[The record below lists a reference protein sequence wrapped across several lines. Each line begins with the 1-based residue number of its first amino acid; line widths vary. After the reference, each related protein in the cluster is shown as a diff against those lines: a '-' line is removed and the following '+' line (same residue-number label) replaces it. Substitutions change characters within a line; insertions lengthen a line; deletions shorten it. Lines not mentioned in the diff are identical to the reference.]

1 MSPHFRLA
9 IALAFTLPLLAAA
22 QGVKPGLW
30 EVTQKVGGNPK
41 ADAAM
46 AQMQQQMAAMSPEQR
61 KMMQDMLAKQGM
73 SMPGAAAGGG
83 LSTRHC
89 LTPEMAARNEP
100 PPTTDGK
107 CTTKV
112 TSRSATEMKMTFQCT
127 EPPSSGDSTIR
138 FQGDG
143 AYTSVTN
150 VTTQVAGRPERATIE
165 GSARW
170 VSANCGA
177 VKPRP

>member
-1 MSPHFRLA
+1 MNLRLA
-9 IALAFTLPLLAAA
+9 LALALSAPLLAAA
-22 QGVKPGLW
+22 QSAKPGLW
-30 EVTQKVGGNPK
+30 EVTQKMGGNPK
-41 ADAAM
+41 TDAAM

-83 LSTRHC
+83 MSMRYC

-100 PPTTDGK
+100 PPTAEGK
-107 CTTKV
+107 CTSKIV
-112 TSRSATEMKMTFQCT
+112 SRSANELKMTFQCS
-127 EPPSSGDSTIR
+127 EPPSTGDGTFR
-138 FQGDG
+138 FQGDS
-143 AYTSVTN
+143 AYTSLVN
-150 VTTQVAGRPERATIE
+150 VTTQVAGKPERTTIE
-165 GSARW
+165 GAARW

>member
-1 MSPHFRLA
+1 MSRRFQLA
-9 IALAFTLPLLAAA
+9 AAFVLSLPLLATA

-30 EVTQKVGGNPK
+30 EVTQKIGGNPK

-46 AQMQQQMAAMSPEQR
+46 AQMQQQMAAMSPQQR
-61 KMMQDMLAKQGM
+61 KMMEDMLAKQGM

-83 LSTRHC
+83 MGMRYC

-100 PPTTDGK
+100 PPAADGK
-107 CTTKV
+107 CTSKV
-112 TSRSATEMKMTFQCT
+112 THRSASEMKMTFQCT

-143 AYTSVTN
+143 AYSSITN
-150 VTTQVAGRPERATIE
+150 VTTQVAGKPERATIE

>member
-1 MSPHFRLA
+1 MSRHFRLA
-9 IALAFTLPLLAAA
+9 IALALTLPLLAAA

-30 EVTQKVGGNPK
+30 EVTQKMGGNPK

-83 LSTRHC
+83 MNMRHC
-89 LTPEMAARNEP
+89 LTPEMAARIEP
-100 PPTTDGK
+100 PPAADGK
-107 CTTKV
+107 CRTQV
-112 TSRSATEMKMTFQCT
+112 THRSASEMKMTFQCT
-127 EPPSSGDSTIR
+127 EPPSSGDSTVR

-143 AYTSVTN
+143 AYTSITN
-150 VTTQVAGRPERATIE
+150 VTTQVAGKPERTTIE

>member
-1 MSPHFRLA
+1 MSLLSRVA
-9 IALAFTLPLLAAA
+9 IAAVLTTPLLATA

-30 EVTQKVGGNPK
+30 EVTQKMGGNPK

-83 LSTRHC
+83 MSMRYC

-100 PPTTDGK
+100 PPAADGK
-107 CTTKV
+107 CSTKV
-112 TSRSATEMKMTFQCT
+112 THRSASEMKMTFQCT

-143 AYTSVTN
+143 AYNSITN
-150 VTTQVAGRPERATIE
+150 VTTQVAGKPERATIE